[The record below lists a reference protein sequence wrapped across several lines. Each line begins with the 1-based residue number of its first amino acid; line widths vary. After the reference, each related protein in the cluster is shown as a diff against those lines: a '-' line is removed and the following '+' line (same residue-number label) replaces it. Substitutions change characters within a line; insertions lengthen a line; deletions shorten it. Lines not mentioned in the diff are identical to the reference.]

1 MAIQFEDEEWLIEQ
15 VVTTART
22 YAGYLN
28 STEYRVRIEKDT
40 ERFYVLKYIDDEHI
54 GTTRISIAHRGEQGA
69 LRQAR
74 MYVDE
79 FLATCSN
86 WRYRRS
92 PK

>member
-1 MAIQFEDEEWLIEQ
+1 MTYE
-15 VVTTART
+15 VVTADRIFG
-22 YAGYLN
+22 GYLN
-28 STEYRVRIEKDT
+28 NTEYSVRIEKDA
-40 ERFYVLKYIDDEHI
+40 ERFYVLKYIDNEHI

-69 LRQAR
+69 LKQAR
-74 MYVDE
+74 MYMDE

>member
-1 MAIQFEDEEWLIEQ
+1 MTYE
-15 VVTTART
+15 VVTADRT
-22 YAGYLN
+22 FGGYLN
-28 STEYRVRIEKDT
+28 STEYRVRIEKDS

-54 GTTRISIAHRGEQGA
+54 GTTRISIAQRGEQGA
-69 LRQAR
+69 LKQAR